1 MKKELEVKFADK
13 DKAPVKIYVEK
24 PNNEVVKGAD
34 RYRAKAWNECI
45 LDGIVTKKELST
57 LMKKRGIWSDKK
69 EDEQE
74 AISKEINQLE
84 QKLYLECGKRNSKK
98 AEGKEIAIQIRRKRN
113 ELRQLISEKMGLEEN
128 TAEALADNSRFDYIV
143 AHCTFHAN
151 GEKVYKDIDDYNSKS
166 ADEVAFTAAS
176 ALAEMMYSIDSD
188 FEKNLPENKWL
199 KNRELVNDDLAL
211 VDDKGRRVDLE
222 GRLINDE
229 GYYIDEDGN
238 RIDKEGNPLSE
249 DGFYEEVDDEE
260 TGTEPKKRTTR
271 KKTTD
276 S

>member
-84 QKLYLECGKRNSKK
+84 QKLYLECGKRNSKR

-166 ADEVAFTAAS
+166 ADEVAYTAAS

-260 TGTEPKKRTTR
+260 TDTKPKKRTTR

>member
-166 ADEVAFTAAS
+166 ADEVAYTAAS

-249 DGFYEEVDDEE
+249 DGFYKEVDDEE
-260 TGTEPKKRTTR
+260 TGTAPKKRTTR

>member
-1 MKKELEVKFADK
+1 MALSLK
-13 DKAPVKIYVEK
+13 
-24 PNNEVVKGAD
+24 N
-34 RYRAKAWNECI
+34 
-45 LDGIVTKKELST
+45 VTKKELST

-84 QKLYLECGKRNSKK
+84 QKLYLECGKRNSKR

-166 ADEVAFTAAS
+166 ADEVAYTAAS

-260 TGTEPKKRTTR
+260 TGTKPKKRTTR

>member
-166 ADEVAFTAAS
+166 ADEVAYTAAS

-238 RIDKEGNPLSE
+238 RIDKQGNPLSE

>member
-84 QKLYLECGKRNSKK
+84 QKLYLECGKRNSKR

-166 ADEVAFTAAS
+166 ADEVAYTAAS

-229 GYYIDEDGN
+229 GYYIDENGN

-260 TGTEPKKRTTR
+260 TDTKPKKRTTR

>member
-69 EDEQE
+69 EDEQQ

-84 QKLYLECGKRNSKK
+84 QKLYLECGKRNSKR

-143 AHCTFHAN
+143 AHCTFHTN

-166 ADEVAFTAAS
+166 ADEVAYTAAS

>member
-45 LDGIVTKKELST
+45 LDGIVTKKELSAI
-57 LMKKRGIWSDKK
+57 MKKRGIWSDKK

-260 TGTEPKKRTTR
+260 TSTEPKKRTTR

>member
-84 QKLYLECGKRNSKK
+84 QKLYLECGKRNSKR

-113 ELRQLISEKMGLEEN
+113 ELRELISEKMGLEEN

-166 ADEVAFTAAS
+166 ADEVAYTAAS

>member
-45 LDGIVTKKELST
+45 LDGIVTKKELSAI
-57 LMKKRGIWSDKK
+57 MKKRGIWSDKK

>member
-84 QKLYLECGKRNSKK
+84 QKLYLECGKRNSKR

-166 ADEVAFTAAS
+166 ADEVAYTAAS

>member
-166 ADEVAFTAAS
+166 ADEVAYTAAS

-229 GYYIDEDGN
+229 GYYIDKDGN
-238 RIDKEGNPLSE
+238 RIDKQGNPLSE

-260 TGTEPKKRTTR
+260 AGTEPKKRTTR

>member
-1 MKKELEVKFADK
+1 MKKELEVKFSDK

-84 QKLYLECGKRNSKK
+84 QKLYLECGKRNSKR

-166 ADEVAFTAAS
+166 ADEVAYTAAS
-176 ALAEMMYSIDSD
+176 ALAEMMYSIESD

-238 RIDKEGNPLSE
+238 RIDKQGNPLSE
-249 DGFYEEVDDEE
+249 DGFYEEVDDEG

>member
-69 EDEQE
+69 EDEQQ

-84 QKLYLECGKRNSKK
+84 QKLYLECGKRDSKR

-166 ADEVAFTAAS
+166 ADEVAYTAAS

>member
-84 QKLYLECGKRNSKK
+84 QKLYLECGKRNSKR

-166 ADEVAFTAAS
+166 ADEVAYTAAS

-238 RIDKEGNPLSE
+238 RIDKQGNPLSE
-249 DGFYEEVDDEE
+249 DGFYEEVDDEG

>member
-69 EDEQE
+69 EDEQQ
-74 AISKEINQLE
+74 AITKEINQLE
-84 QKLYLECGKRNSKK
+84 QKLYLECGKRSSKR

-166 ADEVAFTAAS
+166 ADEVAYTAAS

-260 TGTEPKKRTTR
+260 TGTKPKKRTTR